1 MIYRHNQYPAEA
13 NHNPAE
19 TKPCNVTIPITI
31 LSSSITGKNWT
42 GDGGASIFFMAST
55 AIASGPIVLGFLKS
69 QDQRFNI
76 NILLH
81 PYVCIHRAVMEQ
93 ASQYRNHLIGQN

>member
-1 MIYRHNQYPAEA
+1 
-13 NHNPAE
+13 
-19 TKPCNVTIPITI
+19 

-55 AIASGPIVLGFLKS
+55 AIASGPIVLGFLTS
-69 QDQRFNI
+69 QKQKINTSILFLEINI

-81 PYVCIHRAVMEQ
+81 RPIIDQ
-93 ASQYRNHLIGQN
+93 ASHAEIINLAKMS